1 MRGLRKS
8 LLAGNIPNNVM
19 RTSFTLLISWLLVT
33 VTVFGNSDVRVWKN
47 LKGETIRAELV
58 SYDATSGEVI
68 LKFSDKDDRTFHFD
82 DFSITDKAWLVEWLE
97 FERELSDEIAKL
109 GGKVEHI
116 VTPGVYPTDLFL
128 YYPSEFKE
136 KDALLPALILF
147 HPGGKAARYLKRHV
161 KAAEASGLLL
171 ISCGTFRNTGDD
183 ATKEGELFER
193 FKEVFQYIVA
203 NIKFDE
209 KRLFMGGTS
218 GGAWRAFHY
227 TAWIDWPWAG
237 IYSNGGWLGGKKY
250 HGLDYADNMRVA
262 VVNGSN
268 DWSANMVVNDYVP
281 VLQKHKC
288 EIAVIAFE
296 GGHQVPPPNIQNKA
310 FNWLLEKEDF
320 DEK

>member
-1 MRGLRKS
+1 MK
-8 LLAGNIPNNVM
+8 IY
-19 RTSFTLLISWLLVT
+19 FTLLILWSLLT
-33 VTVFGNSDVRVWKN
+33 GSAWGNSDVRSWKN
-47 LKGETIRAELV
+47 LKGETVRAELV

-68 LKFSDKDDRTFHFD
+68 LKFSDKEDRKYHFD

-97 FERELSDEIAKL
+97 FERELSDEISKL
-109 GGKVEHI
+109 GGKVEHV
-116 VTPGVYPTDLFL
+116 VTTGVYPTDLFL
-128 YYPSEFKE
+128 YYPSEFKK
-136 KDALLPALILF
+136 KDAQLPALILF

-183 ATKEGELFER
+183 PDKEGELFER

-203 NIKFDE
+203 NIKFDK

-227 TAWIDWPWAG
+227 TAWIEWPWAG
-237 IYSNGGWLGGKKY
+237 IYSNGGWLGGEKY

-262 VVNGSN
+262 VVNGNS
-268 DWSANMVVNDYVP
+268 DWLANMVVDDYVP
-281 VLQKHKC
+281 VLQKHKSQ
-288 EIAVIAFE
+288 IAVIAFE